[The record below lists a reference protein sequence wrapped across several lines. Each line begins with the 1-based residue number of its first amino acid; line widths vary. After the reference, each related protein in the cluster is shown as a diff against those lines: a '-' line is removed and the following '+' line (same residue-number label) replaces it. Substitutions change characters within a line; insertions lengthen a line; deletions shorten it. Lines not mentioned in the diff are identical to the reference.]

1 MNVKENMKMQIG
13 RTEVSYPLLST
24 KTAAKNNALWRRAA

>member
-1 MNVKENMKMQIG
+1 MNEKQNMKMQIG
-13 RTEVSYPLLST
+13 ITEVSHPLLST